1 MKVRTVLFIAALGAL
16 AGCGADTMS
25 AAATGAVLKQQ
36 ELQEGQKTVQRA
48 QEHIGQ
54 ATELLQQ
61 RADQAAERD

>member
-1 MKVRTVLFIAALGAL
+1 MKTRTLVVIAAMGAL

-25 AAATGAVLKQQ
+25 AAATGAAIKQQ
-36 ELQEGQKTVQRA
+36 ELQEGQKTLQRA
-48 QEHIGQ
+48 QERMGQ